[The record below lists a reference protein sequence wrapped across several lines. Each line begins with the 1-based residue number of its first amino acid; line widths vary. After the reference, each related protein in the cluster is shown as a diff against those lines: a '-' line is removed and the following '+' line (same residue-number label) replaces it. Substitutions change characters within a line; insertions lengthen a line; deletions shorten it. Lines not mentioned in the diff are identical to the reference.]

1 MRKTEMVANAIL
13 WVGGVLGGYG
23 ALNTINNIEDTD
35 TTATA
40 IRKTARAG
48 VGITVYVVT
57 MNYFLRKDIQYALY

>member
-40 IRKTARAG
+40 IRKTAQAG
-48 VGITVYVVT
+48 VCITVYVVT
-57 MNYFLRKDIQYALY
+57 MNYFLRK

>member
-1 MRKTEMVANAIL
+1 MRKTEIVANAIL

-35 TTATA
+35 TTAKA
-40 IRKTARAG
+40 IRKTAQAG

-57 MNYFLRKDIQYALY
+57 MNYFLRK

>member
-48 VGITVYVVT
+48 VGITV
-57 MNYFLRKDIQYALY
+57 

>member
-35 TTATA
+35 TTATT
-40 IRKTARAG
+40 IRKTAQAV

-57 MNYFLRKDIQYALY
+57 MNYFLRK

>member
-35 TTATA
+35 ATATA

-57 MNYFLRKDIQYALY
+57 MNYFLRK

>member
-13 WVGGVLGGYG
+13 WVVGVLGGYG

-57 MNYFLRKDIQYALY
+57 MNYFLRK

>member
-23 ALNTINNIEDTD
+23 ALNTINNIKDTD

-57 MNYFLRKDIQYALY
+57 MNYFLRK

>member
-23 ALNTINNIEDTD
+23 ALHTINNIEDTD

-40 IRKTARAG
+40 IRKTALAG

-57 MNYFLRKDIQYALY
+57 MNYFLRK

>member
-40 IRKTARAG
+40 IRKTERAG

-57 MNYFLRKDIQYALY
+57 MNYFLRK